1 MIFKYSEAMIKNIDN
16 PYKVKINIREL
27 YSGIFEYSVEDP
39 YYFESY
45 GVSYGNSIFG
55 RSQLDNFY
63 VIKKRKKDE
72 LGNE

>member
-1 MIFKYSEAMIKNIDN
+1 MIKNIDN

-63 VIKKRKKDE
+63 VIKKR
-72 LGNE
+72 NETYTSKNSK